1 MNGIVSRTDIK
12 YSKVTFIVNL
22 RALHNHMIAE
32 NRISG
37 VGPIVLI
44 LSWGIGGMQGDVG
57 VW

>member
-1 MNGIVSRTDIK
+1 MVVSRTDIR
-12 YSKVTFIVNL
+12 YSKVLLYVVTFQ
-22 RALHNHMIAE
+22 HNQMIAE